1 MENNN
6 NNIDLIKYIKNIE
19 NKNISN
25 ILWKLNNNDL
35 YNKFTQYNYNIIL
48 EQNDNLKNKD
58 NISFVKTN
66 EEKLQNK
73 IIKEKLVFQYD
84 NIENKL
90 NNDKNICQNK
100 DADNNICQDKDTD
113 KNICQDK
120 DTDKNM
126 IEKKKPGRKKNI
138 IEYKFL
144 PFELICLYTD
154 IVYSDISKKYIKNKL
169 IEKISDKNYIKVF
182 GIKKS
187 SEIMSGIVNNNW
199 NKSLVIFIS
208 FLLDKKII
216 YEKKEELFNKELK
229 NIETITL

>member
-1 MENNN
+1 MEN
-6 NNIDLIKYIKNIE
+6 NNIDLIKYIENIE
-19 NKNISN
+19 NKNISD

-48 EQNDNLKNKD
+48 KQNDDLINKD
-58 NISFVKTN
+58 NILITN
-66 EEKLQNK
+66 KEKLQNK
-73 IIKEKLVFQYD
+73 IIKNKLLYQYD
-84 NIENKL
+84 NIEKKI
-90 NNDKNICQNK
+90 NNFDICEH
-100 DADNNICQDKDTD
+100 KDTD
-113 KNICQDK
+113 KDICQDIH
-120 DTDKNM
+120 TDNDI
-126 IEKKKPGRKKNI
+126 IEKKKPGMKKKI

-144 PFELICLYTD
+144 PFELICLYSN
-154 IVYSDISKKYIKNKL
+154 IVYSDNSKKYIKNKL
-169 IEKISDKNYIKVF
+169 IKKISDKNYIKVF

-216 YEKKEELFNKELK
+216 YEKKEVLFNKELK

>member
-1 MENNN
+1 MEN
-6 NNIDLIKYIKNIE
+6 NNIDLIKYIENIE
-19 NKNISN
+19 NKNISD

-48 EQNDNLKNKD
+48 KQNDDLINKN
-58 NISFVKTN
+58 NILITN
-66 EEKLQNK
+66 KEKLQNK
-73 IIKEKLVFQYD
+73 IIKDKLLYQYD
-84 NIENKL
+84 NIEKKI
-90 NNDKNICQNK
+90 NNFDICEH
-100 DADNNICQDKDTD
+100 KDTD
-113 KNICQDK
+113 KDICQDIH
-120 DTDKNM
+120 TDNDI
-126 IEKKKPGRKKNI
+126 IEKKKPGMKKKI

-144 PFELICLYTD
+144 PFELICLYSN
-154 IVYSDISKKYIKNKL
+154 IVYSDNSKKYIKNKL

-216 YEKKEELFNKELK
+216 YEKKEVLFNKELK